1 MHSLSALLR
10 ITEHSVCFVAGRP
23 CSFSEIEKVVAAFS
37 AILLLGW
44 VLRDLKWKAI
54 VESGFD
60 LRPMLR
66 DVALALPVPA
76 ILWYDS
82 LHPNV
87 GLRILAGGFALVAI
101 WDWTR
106 QRKRSRQ
113 AGARRGKKRISHSQ
127 ADDGFTVVID
137 QRSDGGY
144 SAWST
149 NDDDLKVA
157 APAILAIDEQ
167 VRRPVRDRPL

>member
-23 CSFSEIEKVVAAFS
+23 CSFSEIEQVVAAFS

-44 VLRDLKWKAI
+44 VLSDLKWKAI
-54 VESGFD
+54 VPPAFD

-76 ILWYDS
+76 ILWDDS

-87 GLRILAGGFALVAI
+87 GLRLLAGGFALVGMSA
-101 WDWTR
+101 WTR
-106 QRKRSRQ
+106 
-113 AGARRGKKRISHSQ
+113 RREHWR
-127 ADDGFTVVID
+127 
-137 QRSDGGY
+137 
-144 SAWST
+144 
-149 NDDDLKVA
+149 
-157 APAILAIDEQ
+157 AP
-167 VRRPVRDRPL
+167 RPPTHQN